1 MLNSTQYIQLY
12 NIFLSTFVLEL
23 ELTEEE
29 EEWDEQEDECEDD
42 EEYVVAVDEPP
53 GPAGGGALGCT
64 GIAGADGGKL
74 GGGPF
79 TKTYNP
85 K

>member
-29 EEWDEQEDECEDD
+29 EEWDEQEDECEDN